1 MNVNLLHDRVLVK
14 RADAETTT
22 ASGLVI
28 TDSAAEKNHQG
39 DVIAVGKGRITE
51 DGNVIALTV
60 QAGNKVLY
68 HPQAGI
74 EVRLEGEAYL
84 VMKETDIFCI
94 LE

>member
-14 RADAETTT
+14 RADAETTS
-22 ASGLVI
+22 AGGIVI

-51 DGNVIALTV
+51 DGVVIALTV
-60 QAGNKVLY
+60 KAGDKVLY

-74 EVRLEGEAYL
+74 EVKLEGESYL
-84 VMKETDIFCI
+84 VMKESEIFCI
-94 LE
+94 LD